1 MANDP
6 EVAEAI
12 DLEPVHAELVRRI
25 IRGHIPGREVWVIGS
40 RAVGTVKRYS
50 DLDLVVLGD
59 DPLPRGVRTD
69 LEEAFEESD
78 LPFRVDLVEW
88 AATSESF
95 RRIIL
100 ASHRL
105 LQDSQPI
112 TFSR

>member
-12 DLEPVHAELVRRI
+12 DLEPAHKELVRRI

-69 LEEAFEESD
+69 LEETFEESD
-78 LPFRVDLVEW
+78 LPKANRS
-88 AATSESF
+88 AALSWRHTD
-95 RRIIL
+95 RWR
-100 ASHRL
+100 
-105 LQDSQPI
+105 
-112 TFSR
+112 